1 MGEPANGRE
10 FAEAVDGALTAV
22 LMPVLLHKLSNATQ
36 LLSSLNALLSIE
48 GGAELALS
56 RTNDMAR
63 TSSQVEDL
71 GWLLA
76 ALASASGADLLLERR
91 ERRGLAIFSK
101 ALQEALR
108 RRGCELLVE
117 PATLP
122 DISRE
127 ALDGWELPWVLCSL
141 VLASAGPT
149 SRAAPLVLHF
159 EAGTGTGRAEF
170 DLQGAEV
177 PPQPAQRLLLRLPG
191 AEFLARPNGWV
202 LAVPARWLHAPDPN
216 RAGT

>member
-1 MGEPANGRE
+1 MGEPASGRE
-10 FAEAVDGALTAV
+10 VPEAVDGALTAV

-91 ERRGLAIFSK
+91 ERRGLAIFSN

-108 RRGCELLVE
+108 RRGCELLVD
-117 PATLP
+117 PSTLP

-141 VLASAGPT
+141 VLASAGPNA
-149 SRAAPLVLHF
+149 RAEPLVLRF

-170 DLQGAEV
+170 ELHGAPV
-177 PPQPAQRLLLRLPG
+177 PAGSAQRVLLRLPG
-191 AEFLARPNGWV
+191 AELVSRPDGWV
-202 LAVPARWLHAPDPN
+202 LGVPARWLRELDPKP
-216 RAGT
+216 RTH